1 MAMLQVGDVEI
12 CYDLRHDGDQPL
24 ILLIS
29 GLSSQLISW
38 DEDLCDMF
46 SEAGFGVL
54 RFDNRDVG
62 LSTSFASR
70 EPEGAEPSSGVSFDP
85 SNAAYTLLDM
95 AGDAAGL
102 LEGLGFDRA
111 HVVGVSMG
119 GMIAQALA
127 IAYPERVLTLCSIM
141 STTGDPEVGTPT
153 PEALQVLLAP
163 SPLDREGYI
172 ERQLAISKVIG
183 SPGFPFD
190 EARVTRRAGRAFDR
204 SFRPDGVVRQVLAI
218 VASPDR
224 TEGLRHLET
233 PPLVIHGEDDPLV
246 AVSGGQATAAA
257 VRGSR
262 LMTIPGM
269 GHDLPPEVW
278 PEVVAAIASNAEVGQ
293 KL

>member
-24 ILLIS
+24 ILLVS

-46 SEAGFGVL
+46 TEAGFGVL

-62 LSTSFASR
+62 LSTSFASK
-70 EPEGAEPSSGVSFDP
+70 PESGESSSGFSFDP
-85 SNAAYTLLDM
+85 SNAAYTLVDM

-111 HVVGVSMG
+111 HIVGVSMG

-127 IAYPERVLTLCSIM
+127 IAYPERVRTLCSIM

-163 SPLDREGYI
+163 SPSDRDGYI
-172 ERQLAISKVIG
+172 ERQLAISRVIG
-183 SPGFPFD
+183 SSGFPFD
-190 EARVTRRAGRAFDR
+190 EARVRRRAGRAFDR

-224 TEGLRHLET
+224 TEALGHLEIPT
-233 PPLVIHGEDDPLV
+233 LVIHGEDDPLV
-246 AVSGGQATAAA
+246 ALSGGQATAAA
-257 VRGSR
+257 VKGSR

>member
-12 CYDLRHDGDQPL
+12 CYDLRHNGDQPL

-38 DEDLCDMF
+38 DEDFCDLL

-62 LSTSFASR
+62 LSTSFGRKDSGN
-70 EPEGAEPSSGVSFDP
+70 EGPSSSFSFDP
-85 SNAAYTLLDM
+85 SNASYTVVDM
-95 AGDAAGL
+95 ARDAAGL

-127 IAYPERVLTLCSIM
+127 TAYPERVLTLCSIM
-141 STTGDPEVGTPT
+141 STTGDPDVGTST
-153 PEALQVLLAP
+153 PEALQVLLVP
-163 SPLDREGYI
+163 SPRDREGYI

-190 EARVTRRAGRAFDR
+190 EARVRRRAGRAFDR

-218 VASPDR
+218 LASPDR
-224 TEGLRHLET
+224 TEALGHLEIPT
-233 PPLVIHGEDDPLV
+233 LVIHGEEDPLV
-246 AVSGGQATAAA
+246 SLSGGEATAAA
-257 VRGSR
+257 VRRSR
-262 LMTIPGM
+262 LVTIPGM

-278 PEVVAAIASNAEVGQ
+278 PEVLTAIAANAEVGR